1 MTLHRQR
8 WIPATVGLGAV
19 GAALTLLAIAGP
31 VQMAGVRVPPS
42 SVPASARVMVLACA
56 VSLLVS
62 ALCMPARWDRVELIA
77 SGLVALGALSVVV
90 MTGSPLL
97 IAILVPLLGALYA
110 TRPGTRPFAARIR
123 NPGLAALFLG
133 LGAAFLSVRGGP
145 VLGQVGA
152 LGIALGLVALAGLA
166 PYLDRFDPDEPTA
179 SSGLAWTAF
188 FAPPLA
194 MTVTMETLPTL
205 QSRQA
210 AIFATVCISLGLV
223 NLAWGVLGAWRA
235 PTLTSAWRRSF
246 LADWGLVLMGF
257 GLLVPSGRGLAGA
270 FVCLLSLVLCR
281 LPLYIYARSSLE
293 EGNQTEGVSDPSSS
307 GSLGQSAPSSSQ
319 GPGPSVRFSSAR
331 NLLVGLALAGAAPF
345 AGFAGRLL
353 LLDAAMQLAW
363 PLALLLVVAMVGWLA
378 HSFRL
383 GAGLGRPQGRTAA
396 GVGIV
401 LAIGGVIGILP
412 GLVLA
417 IAGFGSFQL

>member
-1 MTLHRQR
+1 M
-8 WIPATVGLGAV
+8 
-19 GAALTLLAIAGP
+19 
-31 VQMAGVRVPPS
+31 
-42 SVPASARVMVLACA
+42 
-56 VSLLVS
+56 
-62 ALCMPARWDRVELIA
+62 
-77 SGLVALGALSVVV
+77 
-90 MTGSPLL
+90 
-97 IAILVPLLGALYA
+97 
-110 TRPGTRPFAARIR
+110 
-123 NPGLAALFLG
+123 
-133 LGAAFLSVRGGP
+133 
-145 VLGQVGA
+145 
-152 LGIALGLVALAGLA
+152 ALGLVALAGLA

-194 MTVTMETLPTL
+194 MTVTMEILPTL
-205 QSRQA
+205 GARQA
-210 AIFATVCISLGLV
+210 AVFATVCISLGLV

-281 LPLYIYARSSLE
+281 LPLSIYARSSLE
-293 EGNQTEGVSDPSSS
+293 EGTSSGNQTEGVGDPSSS
-307 GSLGQSAPSSSQ
+307 GSL
-319 GPGPSVRFSSAR
+319 GPSVRFSSAR

-383 GAGLGRPQGRTAA
+383 GAGLGRPQGWTAA

-401 LAIGGVIGILP
+401 LAIGGFIGILP